1 MGESKDK
8 LELLWQLSKLLG
20 LDADNAIRSIGEL
33 RKRYPGIGK
42 QYSSIQS
49 AELVKICRGV
59 AKGDKFEYVKRPRQ
73 PDRNRQ
79 ILELYQD
86 KKWATLQIADKYKI
100 TKQRVSK
107 IIENEKKKETQS
119 DKT

>member
-1 MGESKDK
+1 VGKPKNK

-20 LDADNAIRSIGEL
+20 LDAENSIRSIGEL

-42 QYSSIQS
+42 RYSSIQS
-49 AELVKICRGV
+49 AELVKICRSV
-59 AKGDKFEYVKRPRQ
+59 SKGDKFEYVKRPRQ
-73 PDRNRQ
+73 ADRNRK

-86 KKWATLQIADKYKI
+86 SKCTMLQIADKYKI

-107 IIENEKKKETQS
+107 IIENEKKKGDS
-119 DKT
+119 K